1 MRVQLGI
8 GLVMLVWVGQMA
20 MTGMELEFGDRKG
33 IENGGRGAGDGADGN
48 GARDGDQNGDR
59 CMEIRMGRLE
69 MVYEKLRRVQA
80 KVVEL
85 GSMRVELEVAP
96 LDVAGD

>member
-1 MRVQLGI
+1 MV
-8 GLVMLVWVGQMA
+8 QMA
-20 MTGMELEFGDRKG
+20 MELEMETRMETG
-33 IENGGRGAGDGADGN
+33 
-48 GARDGDQNGDR
+48 
-59 CMEIRMGRLE
+59 CMEMRMGRLE

-96 LDVAGD
+96 LGVAGD